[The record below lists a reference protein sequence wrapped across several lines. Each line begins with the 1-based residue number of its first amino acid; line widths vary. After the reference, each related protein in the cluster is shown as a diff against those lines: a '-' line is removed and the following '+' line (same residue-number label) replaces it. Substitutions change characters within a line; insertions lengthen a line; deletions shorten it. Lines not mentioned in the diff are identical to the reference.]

1 MFYKQKEGNNEIFLK
16 YPITIT
22 LKLNASFV
30 VCNLS
35 EGHSEHIFDF
45 KGCDMQNRIDEVRL
59 DLINWDQIL
68 QLECVH
74 AIQLICTYFGQ
85 YQHDEPENVKMHN
98 THHNY

>member
-1 MFYKQKEGNNEIFLK
+1 MKVTPNIYLI
-16 YPITIT
+16 
-22 LKLNASFV
+22 S
-30 VCNLS
+30 
-35 EGHSEHIFDF
+35 
-45 KGCDMQNRIDEVRL
+45 KGAICRIDEVRL

-85 YQHDEPENVKMHN
+85 FQHDEPENVKMHN